1 MRVYG
6 YKTLLQG
13 ETEIF
18 AEEIKNKIGPEWAE
32 HFRNKNNRT
41 DIGER
46 LKDPQRWNEIVIVRD
61 MWLTVDAPV
70 SHTLSVEMGWH
81 NLMHTNW
88 WNVYAAIHLLTGN

>member
-1 MRVYG
+1 MIWTNGILLRGEWQALKNRHVPLMPTWMHFKMRVYG

-46 LKDPQRWNEIVIVRD
+46 LKDPQR
-61 MWLTVDAPV
+61 
-70 SHTLSVEMGWH
+70 
-81 NLMHTNW
+81 
-88 WNVYAAIHLLTGN
+88 